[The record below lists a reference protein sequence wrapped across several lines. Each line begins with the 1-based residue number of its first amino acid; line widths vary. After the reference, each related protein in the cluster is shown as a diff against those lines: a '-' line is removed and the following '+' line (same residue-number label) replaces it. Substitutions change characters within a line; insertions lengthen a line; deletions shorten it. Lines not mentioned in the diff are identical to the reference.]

1 MRFVYA
7 AFGVMVAGGVAG
19 WFWPAQADPMPMDTP
34 TSAGGI
40 ETVCTGVG
48 AEAQQDPR
56 WQAYPVRVEFSN
68 GGAQFLS
75 GAHVVL
81 SGSGGHQIAS
91 VDCAGPWVLFKVEPG
106 SYKVT
111 ASLVGQPGGT
121 RTASFSSPR
130 SGQKLVVLD
139 FSVPAN
145 Q

>member
-7 AFGVMVAGGVAG
+7 ALGVVVAGGVAG

-34 TSAGGI
+34 TSVGGI

-56 WQAYPVRVEFSN
+56 WQAYPVRSSSPMAGPSFCPARMS
-68 GGAQFLS
+68 S
-75 GAHVVL
+75 WPD
-81 SGSGGHQIAS
+81 SGGRPIAN
-91 VDCAGPWVLFKVEPG
+91 VDCAGSWVLFKVEPG

-111 ASLVGQPGGT
+111 ATLTGQAGGS
-121 RTASFSSPR
+121 RSASFSTSR

-145 Q
+145 K